1 MIIDIHRHTVDRGL
15 FSDNYWRGFAR
26 MALPILKRMGI
37 EADIDMFINNIVPV
51 YFDPTGEKHIAA
63 MEEAGID
70 MTVIFPFDTGLM
82 VGEPEV
88 PIEQQN
94 KAVFEMARRYPKKV
108 IPFVTMD
115 PRRPNAKD
123 FVKKCVQEEGAKGLK
138 LHPGAGFNPESK
150 ETLALV
156 EVVAGYGIPIIT
168 HTGASIPPTSS
179 KYCDPMCL
187 DEILLRFP
195 EVNVIAA
202 HMGYGHRDTLFALGM
217 NRPNLYT
224 DIAAWQT
231 TARDRWHDFAET
243 VKHATAHFGPER
255 VLFGTD
261 NPYLWPVLSEPKYV
275 QAVRDLAVKAPEHIR
290 ITEKETD
297 MILGENAARLL
308 GLS

>member
-1 MIIDIHRHTVDRGL
+1 MIIDIHRHPLDKGY

-26 MALPILKRMGI
+26 MALPILKRMGV
-37 EADIDMFINNIVPV
+37 EADIDMVINNIVPV
-51 YFDPTGEKHIAA
+51 YYDTTGEKHIAA

-70 MTVIFPFDTGLM
+70 MTVLFAFDTGLM
-82 VGEPEV
+82 VGEPAV
-88 PIEQQN
+88 SIEEQN
-94 KAVFEMARRYPKKV
+94 KAVFEVARRYPKKV

-115 PRRPNAKD
+115 PRRKNAKD
-123 FVKKCVQEEGAKGLK
+123 FVKKGFEEHGAKGLK

-156 EVVAGYGIPIIT
+156 EIAARHAMPVLI
-168 HTGASIPPTSS
+168 HTGPSVPPTSS
-179 KYCDPMCL
+179 KYCDPMYL

-202 HMGYGHRDTLFALGM
+202 HMAYGYRDILFSLGM
-217 NRPNLYT
+217 NRPNLFT

-243 VKHATAHFGPER
+243 VKHAVAHFGPER

-261 NPYLWPVLSEPKYV
+261 NPYLWPVLTEPKYV
-275 QAVRDLAVKAPEHIR
+275 EAVRDLAVKAPEHTR
-290 ITEKETD
+290 ITEKD
-297 MILGENAARLL
+297 VQMILGENAKNLL
-308 GLS
+308 KL